1 MQEGFKKYGNAVL
14 REIAW
19 FAIFVFW
26 AYYKKPAGQSFL
38 AIRVDALHLIGL
50 FLVLLGIIIHVWS
63 AVILSVAISQRSV
76 AQVGPYSYVR
86 NPIYLSGAAVFVG
99 LYLAYAEFRFL
110 DLIVGLVAALLLHLV
125 VIYSEEPNA
134 HQRLGNLYEQYAKR
148 VPRWLPRLRRQ
159 S

>member
-1 MQEGFKKYGNAVL
+1 MQEGFKKYGNAVF

-38 AIRVDALHLIGL
+38 AIRLDALHLIGL
-50 FLVLLGIIIHVWS
+50 VLVLLGIVIHVWS
-63 AVILSVAISQRSV
+63 AVILSAAISQRSV
-76 AQVGPYSYVR
+76 ALVGPFSHVR

-110 DLIVGLVAALLLHLV
+110 DLIVALVAALLLHLF
-125 VIYSEEPNA
+125 VIYREEA
-134 HQRLGNLYEQYAKR
+134 TARQRLGNVYEQYTKR

-159 S
+159 F